1 MNEPVVSCSSLAKA
15 FTEAGLVP
23 APAAASQQ
31 VLSPLQAAAFINSQR
46 LLRQPTGGF

>member
-1 MNEPVVSCSSLAKA
+1 MNEPVISCSGLAKA
-15 FTEAGLVP
+15 FTEVGLVA

-46 LLRQPTGGF
+46 LPRQPTGGF